1 MTPAQ
6 LSLAIDDH
14 ELWLSSRGLEGK
26 KLFLENT
33 RIRDAH
39 FTGKDLSHA
48 SFAGTHFTNVSFIDC
63 ALSFLYAAHCQWRD
77 VDISGS
83 KLTCISLREGILTRC
98 DFTGCDMYFATM
110 TDALFKSCTFDKT
123 LLKNANLTNSK
134 LTNSPLDR
142 AYLCDTIL
150 TGSTLRDAGTASVH
164 HLTRGIIKR

>member
-6 LSLAIDDH
+6 FLSALDDH
-14 ELWLSSRGLEGK
+14 EWWLSSHGLEGK
-26 KLFLENT
+26 KAVLENVKVSDVVVSG
-33 RIRDAH
+33 RE
-39 FTGKDLSHA
+39 LSHA
-48 SFAGTHFTNVSFIDC
+48 SFAGSKFVNVSFRDTNL
-63 ALSFLYAAHCQWRD
+63 AFLYAARCQWHN
-77 VDISGS
+77 VDLSGS
-83 KLTCISLREGILTRC
+83 KLTCVSVREGMLVGC

-110 TDALFKSCTFDKT
+110 TDAIFKHCTFDKT

-150 TGSTLRDAGTASVH
+150 TGATLRDTGTASVH